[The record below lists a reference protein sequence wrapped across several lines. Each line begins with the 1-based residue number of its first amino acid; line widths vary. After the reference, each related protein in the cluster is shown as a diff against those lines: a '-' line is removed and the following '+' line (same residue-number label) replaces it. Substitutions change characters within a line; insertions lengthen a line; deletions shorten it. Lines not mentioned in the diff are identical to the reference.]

1 MQLLGQALISG
12 ILLGG
17 LYGTIAIGLTLTWG
31 MLKVINLSHF
41 SFVFLA
47 AYITYQLSTT
57 VGMDP
62 FMTILVTAP
71 LFFLAGIGLQWFF
84 EVFHIDEFMSL
95 LVTFGLFIIFESV
108 MRWVWTADHRIISPE
123 QNPYLGKSLWI
134 GPLALPILQFASF
147 LAAILISGV
156 TMYFLHRTYA
166 GKALRALAQDRE
178 IAGAFGVNYRRSAML
193 LSGLATA
200 YAAVAGAF
208 ISMIYG
214 VTPSAAIEWL
224 PIIFAV
230 VILGGLGNAFGAF
243 AAGMIIGVTEQVTSV
258 VADAGMAP
266 LVTFVVLILAL
277 LLKPEGLFSRRSAT

>member
-1 MQLLGQALISG
+1 MQLIGQALISG

-41 SFVFLA
+41 SFTVLA

-57 VGMDP
+57 LGMDP
-62 FMTILVTAP
+62 FLTILVTAP
-71 LFFLAGIGLQWFF
+71 LFFLVGIGLQWFF

-108 MRWVWTADHRIISPE
+108 MRWVWTADHRIIAPE

-134 GPLALPILQFASF
+134 GPLALPIPQFAAF
-147 LAAILISGV
+147 LAAILISGL

-200 YAAVAGAF
+200 YAAIAGAF

-243 AAGMIIGVTEQVTSV
+243 AAGIVIGVTDQVTSV
-258 VADAGMAP
+258 VSDAGMAP
-266 LVTFVVLILAL
+266 LVTFAVLILAL
-277 LLKPEGLFSRRSAT
+277 LFKPEGLFSRRSAT

>member
-12 ILLGG
+12 TLLGG

-31 MLKVINLSHF
+31 MLKIINLAHF
-41 SFVFLA
+41 SFAILA

-57 VGMDP
+57 FGIDP
-62 FMTILVTAP
+62 FLTMVITVP
-71 LFFLAGIGLQWFF
+71 LFFLAGVGLQWFF
-84 EVFHIDEFMSL
+84 ETFKVDEFMSL

-108 MRWVWTADHRIISPE
+108 MQWIWSADHRIISPE

-134 GPLALPILQFASF
+134 GSLALPILQLASF
-147 LAAILISGV
+147 LAAILISGL
-156 TMYFLHRTYA
+156 TMYLLHRTYA
-166 GKALRALAQDRE
+166 GKALRSLSQDRE
-178 IAGAFGVNYRRSAML
+178 IAGAFGVDYRRSAMW

-200 YAAVAGAF
+200 YAAIAGAF

-214 VTPSAAIEWL
+214 VTPTAAIEWL
-224 PIIFAV
+224 PVIFAV
-230 VILGGLGNAFGAF
+230 VILGGLANAFGAF
-243 AAGMIIGVTEQVTSV
+243 AAGMIIGVSEQVTSV

-277 LLKPEGLFSRRSAT
+277 LLKPEGLFAREVAE

>member
-1 MQLLGQALISG
+1 MQLLAQALISG
-12 ILLGG
+12 ILHGG

-31 MLKVINLSHF
+31 LLRVINLSHF
-41 SFVFLA
+41 SFAFLA
-47 AYITYQLSTT
+47 AYVTYQLSTT

-62 FMTILVTAP
+62 FLTVLVTAP
-71 LFFLAGIGLQWFF
+71 LFFLVGIGLQWFF

-123 QNPYLGKSLWI
+123 QNPYLGESLWI
-134 GPLALPILQFASF
+134 GPLALPILHFASF
-147 LAAILISGV
+147 LAAILISGL

-200 YAAVAGAF
+200 YAAIAGAF